1 MPEMQER
8 DRRGV
13 TAAAISNGAVQLL
26 SEYTGR
32 GPTRAHTVVS
42 RDTVAIVLRDT
53 LTKGER
59 KLVEAGRADEVLRT
73 RHAFQD
79 VMREDL
85 VALVEKHVQR
95 KVIAF
100 MSDNHIDPDVGV
112 EFFVLEPQQ
121 DGASADGASADG
133 ASADGA
139 GA

>member
-13 TAAAISNGAVQLL
+13 TAAAISNGAVQLM

-95 KVIAF
+95 NVIAF

-133 ASADGA
+133 AGA
-139 GA
+139 